1 MKGWSLTPAG
11 ARLARV
17 YHEQDL
23 LVTECAERGILN
35 GLSPAEMAGLV
46 SVFTYEPRGPALGE
60 GEVAPLPDRR
70 GQERWTAIQAAA
82 LELNLDEQ
90 ELGLVR
96 TRPPDAGFVALAA
109 GWANGQELATLLA
122 PPDREA
128 GRRSRTVG
136 ISAGDFVR
144 NTKQLIDL
152 LRQLG
157 DVLAD
162 ESAALSAR
170 EAAGALFRG
179 VVAAS
184 SVVSPGG

>member
-1 MKGWSLTPAG
+1 VAALPSR
-11 ARLARV
+11 RL
-17 YHEQDL
+17 
-23 LVTECAERGILN
+23 
-35 GLSPAEMAGLV
+35 
-46 SVFTYEPRGPALGE
+46 
-60 GEVAPLPDRR
+60 
-70 GQERWTAIQAAA
+70 QERWTAIQAAA

-90 ELGLVR
+90 ELGLVK

-109 GWANGQELATLLA
+109 GWANGQELGALLV

-128 GRRSRTVG
+128 GRRPRTVG

-144 NTKQLIDL
+144 NIKQLIDL

-157 DVLAD
+157 EVLAD
-162 ESAALSAR
+162 ERAALAAR

-184 SVVSPGG
+184 SVVSSAG